1 MAWLSPKGRKRQ
13 WRFEETSMRFIPQ
26 HKCWGFLAWI
36 HVKIGDYVEAK
47 IGNKTYLGK
56 VDKIS
61 KHFVDIRLVFNGK
74 TTVGVMR
81 FPKNN
86 VTLDTEGKSYAEF
99 L

>member
-1 MAWLSPKGRKRQ
+1 MK
-13 WRFEETSMRFIPQ
+13 TI
-26 HKCWGFLAWI
+26 
-36 HVKIGDYVEAK
+36 KIGDYVEAK

-56 VDKIS
+56 VDEIS

-74 TTVGVMR
+74 PTVGVMR

-86 VTLDTEGKSYAEF
+86 VTLDAEEKIYAEF